1 MSNIP
6 FLAEEGNVIEGLHF
20 YSYLGWG
27 GGQDGNISVLPPP
40 PQQTHEHVY
49 SNTHVH
55 HTQKKESHRFT
66 NTTQIKYTHTQVHNH
81 IWTHYTNHLHKLY
94 MNTDTTYRTRC
105 QQVQGAVNRFTG
117 ENYVSTEAVIWFTG
131 KNQIKV
137 GFKLIC
143 RILRKL
149 TIKNLPTKIA
159 VMTLKS

>member
-81 IWTHYTNHLHKLY
+81 I
-94 MNTDTTYRTRC
+94 
-105 QQVQGAVNRFTG
+105 
-117 ENYVSTEAVIWFTG
+117 
-131 KNQIKV
+131 
-137 GFKLIC
+137 
-143 RILRKL
+143 
-149 TIKNLPTKIA
+149 
-159 VMTLKS
+159 

>member
-1 MSNIP
+1 MCH
-6 FLAEEGNVIEGLHF
+6 GLESGQASSRVVSPHPDSARSAHLPKQ
-20 YSYLGWG
+20 YPGDQNPGYL
-27 GGQDGNISVLPPP
+27 
-40 PQQTHEHVY
+40 TVY